1 VISDQILILPLKTPM
16 PPRFYIWEDE
26 ERHGPYSESQVER
39 MLEDRIISFSHQC
52 ENASTG
58 ETVMLD
64 ELFET
69 VPENEP
75 EQVEAEAEDDVEW
88 EYEEGEEEAVEDE
101 SEEEWE
107 EEGEHEERAEEEGA
121 ADEPPPN
128 AILFIGHPTILRY
141 GAALILVVLAA
152 AFGLWFG
159 PKGLWFFIA
168 GFGVAILTLIAVLI
182 DRSTQVYMVTPKRV
196 ELVWGLLTKS
206 SNEVRIEDIRT
217 INVRRKGFS
226 GLLGIGTIEFS
237 STGDKIDVTF
247 TDIWAAQKVKALVR
261 ELQDGMEDW

>member
-1 VISDQILILPLKTPM
+1 M
-16 PPRFYIWEDE
+16 PDRFYIWEDE
-26 ERHGPYSESQVER
+26 ERHGPYSEAQVER

-52 ENASTG
+52 ENAGTG

-69 VPENEP
+69 VPENE
-75 EQVEAEAEDDVEW
+75 A
-88 EYEEGEEEAVEDE
+88 EEAVVDSTEEDEEWDYEDGGEEAAEDE

-107 EEGEHEERAEEEGA
+107 DEDEYEEAEEEEAEDDG
-121 ADEPPPN
+121 PPPN
-128 AILFIGHPTILRY
+128 TILFIGHPTILRY
-141 GAALILVVLAA
+141 GAALVLVVLAA

-168 GFGVAILTLIAVLI
+168 GFGVAILTLIAVI
-182 DRSTQVYMVTPKRV
+182 VDRSTQVYTVTPKRV

-261 ELQDGMEDW
+261 EIQDGMEDW